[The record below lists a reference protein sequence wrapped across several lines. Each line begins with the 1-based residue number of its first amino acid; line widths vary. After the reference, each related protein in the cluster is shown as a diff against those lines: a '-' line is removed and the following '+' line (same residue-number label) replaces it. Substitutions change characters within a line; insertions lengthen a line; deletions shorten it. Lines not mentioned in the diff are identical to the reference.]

1 MDSTLN
7 VILIGILEGLTE
19 FLPIS
24 STGHLIIASSFLS
37 LNGAEV
43 KAFLVVIQ
51 LGAILA
57 VCWHQKQIIYQT
69 LKELPKKKSESFAVK
84 ILAAFVPTACIG
96 LVFYDLVKTFL
107 FSPISVSLALILGGV
122 LIITVENKNQN
133 SQDTRL
139 ENITIFQAI
148 KIGFFQ
154 SIAIFPGVSR
164 SGATIIGG
172 LTLGLSRKTATL
184 FSFLLAIPTMFA
196 ATVFDL
202 AKTPELLT
210 PESLPALSIGFSVAF
225 ITALLTVKLLVSFV
239 SRHSFKPFGYYRIIF
254 GVAILLTWATGLI
267 DWQPL

>member
-1 MDSTLN
+1 M
-7 VILIGILEGLTE
+7 
-19 FLPIS
+19 
-24 STGHLIIASSFLS
+24 
-37 LNGAEV
+37 
-43 KAFLVVIQ
+43 
-51 LGAILA
+51 
-57 VCWHQKQIIYQT
+57 
-69 LKELPKKKSESFAVK
+69 K

-225 ITALLTVKLLVSFV
+225 ITALLVSFV

-254 GVAILLTWATGLI
+254 GVAILLTWETGLI